1 VVSVTKFGLLPRRTW
16 NERKQKK
23 KAKGTGMSTS
33 FSIRCA
39 CLQDLQK
46 GAGVK
51 LQNLQ
56 TDLPKNGQIALWL
69 TTNLSIDDV

>member
-1 VVSVTKFGLLPRRTW
+1 M
-16 NERKQKK
+16 